1 MSTEWPQGQ
10 SVSLENFDVT
20 LSAPVLVNRSR
31 GYCWF
36 PSLVVL
42 ANGDL
47 MATMSNYA
55 DVHTDESTSY
65 NCFSSNGGRTWST
78 PVVAP
83 YGEASLRLP
92 NGDQLFLPYY
102 MTERPGGMGA
112 PYKRVPK
119 GTNQLL
125 VEEEVLV
132 TGWPRPDRKIA
143 PELPNSG
150 FVFNGDPVALSDGG
164 YLATLYGNFEEDK
177 RYNLVAAYSSDGTNW
192 TIRSIVADHNCALA
206 GSEGPC
212 ESAMGRLKDGRIMC
226 VFRLESGVPYGQTWS
241 EDEGR
246 TWSTPVVM
254 DGVFSV
260 QPGMAVTP
268 EGVVAI
274 SGGRPGIFLW
284 LNADGSGQGWEKIDL
299 VANHNEFCNDKI
311 SPEVW
316 NGTSAYTE
324 VVALDD
330 SNLLVVYDRAPSG
343 WQAIP
348 EDSTECNSVWVV
360 RATLQRK

>member
-1 MSTEWPQGQ
+1 MNTQWPEGQ
-10 SVSLENFDVT
+10 TVSLENFNVA

-31 GYCWF
+31 SYCWF

-55 DVHTDESTSY
+55 DVHTDESTSF
-65 NCFSSNGGRTWST
+65 NCFSSDGGRTWST

-102 MTERPGGMGA
+102 MTPRPGGMGA
-112 PYKRVPK
+112 PYKRVPN
-119 GTNQLL
+119 GTNHIL
-125 VEEEVLV
+125 VEDEILV
-132 TGWPRPDRKIA
+132 TGWPRADRKIS

-150 FVFNGDPVALSDGG
+150 FVFNGDPVALKDGG
-164 YLATLYGNFEEDK
+164 YLATLYGNFEDDK
-177 RYNLVAAYSSDGTNW
+177 RYNLVAAYSADGTNW
-192 TIRSIVADHNCALA
+192 TIRSIVADENCELA

-212 ESAMGRLKDGRIMC
+212 ESAMVRLADGRIMC
-226 VFRLESGVPYGQTWS
+226 VFRLESNFPYGQVWS
-241 EDEGR
+241 DDEGL
-246 TWSTPVVM
+246 TWSTPVAM

-260 QPGMAVTP
+260 QPGLTILDDGTLAL
-268 EGVVAI
+268 
-274 SGGRPGIFLW
+274 SGGRTGIFLW
-284 LNADGSGQGWEKIDL
+284 LNADGSGKSWEQIDL
-299 VANHNEFCNDKI
+299 VANHNQFC
-311 SPEVW
+311 SEQMAPQEW
-316 NGTSAYTE
+316 GGTSAYTE
-324 VVALDD
+324 VVTLDG
-330 SNLLVVYDRAPSG
+330 SNVLVAYDRVPNG

-348 EDSTECNSVWVV
+348 EDSPETNSVWVV